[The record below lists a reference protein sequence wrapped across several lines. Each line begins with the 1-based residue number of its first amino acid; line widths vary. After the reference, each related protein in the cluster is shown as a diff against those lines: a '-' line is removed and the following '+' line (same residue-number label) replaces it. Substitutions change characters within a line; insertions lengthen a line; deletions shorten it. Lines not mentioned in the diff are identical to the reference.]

1 MAGASGAS
9 GGGGTLGSSG
19 GGSNGGAG
27 GAGMSQAGST
37 GSGPS
42 ASPGPRLIGRF
53 DLSVPSAPVFAW
65 SGSAIA
71 LRFTGNAISVTLDDA
86 GSNVFQ
92 VVIDVQLTTLAT
104 SAGKNK
110 YALARAL
117 TDGAHSLLLYR
128 RTEAMQ
134 GETTFYGFDVT
145 TSSYLPNDPVPTR
158 RLEVIGDS
166 ISAGYGDEGTFPCSF
181 SAATENH
188 YLTYEALAA
197 RALQAELHTEAWS
210 GIGMLRNYDGSTTNT
225 MPERFPRTLP
235 QRSTSTWDFSAYVPD
250 AVVINLGTNDFAA
263 GDPGTAFETTYL
275 QFVTDLRAHYPAAR
289 FFLAVGTMLSGDGYT
304 QAVTYLNT
312 VIAARAALGDKN
324 LALLELGTQ
333 DTNLDG
339 LGCDYHPSLKT
350 HQKMAD
356 KLVAALQADLGW

>member
-1 MAGASGAS
+1 
-9 GGGGTLGSSG
+9 
-19 GGSNGGAG
+19 
-27 GAGMSQAGST
+27 MSQAGSA
-37 GSGPS
+37 GSDPNGS
-42 ASPGPRLIGRF
+42 FGPRLIGRF
-53 DLSVPSAPVFAW
+53 DLSAPSAPVFAW

-71 LRFTGNAISVTLDDA
+71 LRFTGAEISVTLGDA
-86 GSNVFQ
+86 GDNVFQ
-92 VVIDVQLTTLAT
+92 VVIDGQLTTIAT
-104 SAGKNK
+104 SAGTNQ
-110 YALARAL
+110 YALASAL
-117 TDGAHSLLLYR
+117 SGGAHSLLLYR
-128 RTEAMQ
+128 RTEATQ
-134 GETTFYGFDVT
+134 GETTFYGFDVA
-145 TSSYLPNDPVPTR
+145 TSSYLANDPAPKR

-166 ISAGYGDEGTFPCSF
+166 ISAGYGDEGTFPCAF

-210 GIGMLRNYDGSTTNT
+210 GIGMLRNYDGSMTNT

-235 QRSTSTWDFSAYVPD
+235 QRATSTWDFSAYVPD

-263 GDPGTAFETTYL
+263 GDPGMAFETTYL

-289 FFLAVGTMLSGDGYT
+289 FFLAVGPMLSGDGYT
-304 QAVTYLNT
+304 QAVAYLNA

-333 DTNLDG
+333 DASLDG

-356 KLVAALQADLGW
+356 KMVAALQADLGW